1 MKFKVL
7 LQRGAVVAGDII
19 EYYDGSNFL
28 LLRILRIGHPGR
40 IYFAFME
47 DKKSDWDFTTVGG
60 RAYFENPSDIVAALR
75 ARFGGNNTETAWN
88 SLVLWRNG
96 TAVGTLNQVREDL
109 RLAGGPVVTERGEG
123 SGSRGGQPAKKK
135 AKLSEDEILERNPN
149 DQDAIAQQILANHP
163 VREGDRDGDGEGEY
177 VGKGKGKKRVRD
189 EEEDEEEE
197 DDEDDDDEV
206 YHGSGDDDDDDEEEN
221 D

>member
-47 DKKSDWDFTTVGG
+47 DKKSDWEFATVGG
-60 RAYFENPSDIVAALR
+60 RAYFENPSEIVAALR

-149 DQDAIAQQILANHP
+149 DQDAIAQQILVNHP
-163 VREGDRDGDGEGEY
+163 AREGDGDGEGEC

-189 EEEDEEEE
+189 EEYQEAE
-197 DDEDDDDEV
+197 DDEDDNDEV
-206 YHGSGDDDDDDEEEN
+206 YHGSGDDDDDEEEN